1 MGNSA
6 RPLPT
11 PSDIRL
17 RIAEGAGDLGRVRE
31 LFLEYAATLDF
42 DLSFQGFDRELAALP
57 GAYGPPG
64 GRLFLASVDGRLA
77 GGVGLRPLDRDISEM
92 KRLYVRPE
100 FQGLRLGRCLA
111 QATIKAARG
120 IGYRHMRL
128 DTIANMRAAQA
139 LYRSLG
145 FAEIPPYYDN
155 PIEGTVYFEL
165 KL

>member
-1 MGNSA
+1 MPA
-6 RPLPT
+6 
-11 PSDIRL
+11 PSELRL
-17 RIAEGAGDLGRVRE
+17 WLAEGAGDLGHVRE

-42 DLSFQGFDRELAALP
+42 DLCFQGFDGELAALP

-77 GGVGLRPLDRDISEM
+77 GGVGLRPLQADISEM

-100 FQGLRLGRCLA
+100 FQGLGLGRRLA
-111 QATIKAARG
+111 EATIEAARE
-120 IGYRHMRL
+120 IGYRRMRL
-128 DTIANMRAAQA
+128 DTISTMTAAQA

-145 FAEIPPYYDN
+145 FTEIPPYYDN
-155 PIEGTVYFEL
+155 PIEGVVYFEL

>member
-1 MGNSA
+1 
-6 RPLPT
+6 LPA
-11 PSDIRL
+11 PSEIRL
-17 RIAEGAGDLGRVRE
+17 GVAEGTGDLGHVRE
-31 LFLEYAATLDF
+31 LFLEYAASLDF
-42 DLSFQGFDRELAALP
+42 DLCFQGFDGELAALP

-64 GRLFLASVDGRLA
+64 GRLFLVSVDGRLA
-77 GGVGLRPLDRDISEM
+77 GGVGLRPLEADIAEM

-100 FQGLRLGRCLA
+100 FQGLGLGRRLGE
-111 QATIKAARG
+111 ATIEAARG

-128 DTIANMRAAQA
+128 DTIANMCAAQA

-145 FAEIPPYYDN
+145 FVEIPPYYDN